1 MSQITLNQLFDH
13 LWHQY
18 ISESPEA
25 EKIHQLFISQ
35 GEEVINDHIAIRTF
49 NDPRVNVEHLA
60 KFFKQFGYE
69 EKGQYDFALK
79 KLNAK
84 HYEHKDNVDLP
95 KIFISE
101 LRVEDFSVRLQSY
114 VTALIDQISLELLT
128 STELLYSGTPWQT
141 PLDYEIYQNL
151 LSESEY
157 AAWVYA
163 FGFRANHFTVN
174 VNHMKQLNSIEK
186 VNQLLKDNS
195 YQLNTS
201 GGEIK
206 GTPSDLL
213 EQSSTL
219 ANQVTV
225 EFKQGGHVIP
235 NSYYEFAKRYK
246 DNSGKLYQGFI
257 AASADKIFEST
268 DTKATK

>member
-1 MSQITLNQLFDH
+1 MNNSTLNQLFDH
-13 LWHQY
+13 LWRQY

-25 EKIHQLFISQ
+25 EKIHQLFIKQ
-35 GEEVINDHIAIRTF
+35 GETVINDHIAIRTF

-60 KFFKQFGYE
+60 SFFKQLGYE
-69 EKGQYDFALK
+69 EKGQYDFAKK

-84 HYEHKDNVDLP
+84 HYEHKDDANQP

-101 LRVEDFSVRLQSY
+101 LRTEDFSDRLQAY
-114 VTALIDQISLELLT
+114 VTALIDQISPKLLE
-128 STELLYSGTPWQT
+128 SIELLYSGTPWQM

-174 VNHMKQLNSIEK
+174 VNHMQKLNSIEK
-186 VNQLLKDNS
+186 INELLKMNG
-195 YQLNTS
+195 YKLNTS

-206 GTPSDLL
+206 GTPTELL

-219 ANQVTV
+219 ANQVEV
-225 EFKQGGHVIP
+225 NFKEGAHMIP
-235 NSYYEFAKRYK
+235 NSYYEFAKRYENNK
-246 DNSGKLYQGFI
+246 GQLYQGFI